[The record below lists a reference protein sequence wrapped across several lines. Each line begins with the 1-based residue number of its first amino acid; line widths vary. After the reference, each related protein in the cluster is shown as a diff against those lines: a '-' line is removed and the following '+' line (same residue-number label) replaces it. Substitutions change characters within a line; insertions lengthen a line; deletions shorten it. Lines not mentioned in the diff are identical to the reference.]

1 MFLMEYQNFKV
12 AYQRTK
18 SSSGRETREINI
30 QYKDNENM
38 DVVKNNFTYICE
50 LTKINKDLDTK

>member
-1 MFLMEYQNFKV
+1 MFLKEYQNFKV
-12 AYQRTK
+12 AYQWTK
-18 SSSGRETREINI
+18 YFSSSETRGIKI

-38 DVVKNNFTYICE
+38 DVAKDNFTYLCG

>member
-1 MFLMEYQNFKV
+1 M
-12 AYQRTK
+12 AYQWTK
-18 SSSGRETREINI
+18 YFSGSETRGINI

-38 DVVKNNFTYICE
+38 DVVKNNFTYLCG